1 MTSVIIGSAIILS
14 FLSSAM
20 SRVPITNLFDAYDL
34 QVNPYDEDK
43 IRAQQVVHYFEARFR
58 VALQEI
64 MRRSDDDQ
72 EWMYRFLFRELVFLF
87 YCTMPNVH

>member
-20 SRVPITNLFDAYDL
+20 SRVPITNLFGAYDL

-43 IRAQQVVHYFEARFR
+43 IRAQQVVHYFEARF
-58 VALQEI
+58 
-64 MRRSDDDQ
+64 
-72 EWMYRFLFRELVFLF
+72 
-87 YCTMPNVH
+87 